1 MMFSDHSYDVLVV
14 GAGLVGSSC
23 AIALARSGLKVG
35 LLDKRVLT
43 PFDKENDSIL
53 LDSRVYT
60 LTPGNAAWLE
70 SLGIW
75 QRLDRQR
82 VSFIDEMEIWG
93 DQDAEASTAPTL
105 EFSAHVTEFMHM
117 AFVVEEKV
125 LRAALWSA
133 LPEAGVEIINGD
145 CADLEA
151 RAHVTL
157 LRLSSGIE
165 LQARLVVAADGA
177 NSAIRSLAGI
187 AMRSQAYEQ
196 QGVVAN
202 FEAELPHRHIA
213 RQWFMREGVMAWLP
227 LPGNRI
233 SMVWSTQNAAEL
245 LQLDAAALAEKVAGA
260 GGRILGPLKTVTPAQ
275 AFPLALQ
282 AADAMIQP
290 RLALIGDA
298 AHQIHPLAGQGV
310 NLGFRDAIVL
320 AEILGSRKQQ
330 EDLGSYMLLRRYER
344 ARKTDLLEMQLV
356 THGLHMLFD
365 SDRELARVLRNWG
378 MKALNHQS
386 LLKRQLIRQAV

>member
-1 MMFSDHSYDVLVV
+1 MMHSDHFYDVLVV

-23 AIALARSGLKVG
+23 AIALARAGLRVG
-35 LLDKRVLT
+35 LLDKRALAPIDGV
-43 PFDKENDSIL
+43 NDSM

-60 LTPGNAAWLE
+60 VTPGNAAWLE

-82 VSFIDEMEIWG
+82 VSFIDDMEIWG
-93 DQDAEASTAPTL
+93 DNETEAVANPTL
-105 EFSAHVTEFMHM
+105 QFSAYGTGLMHL
-117 AFVVEEKV
+117 ACVLEEKV

-133 LPEAGVEIINGD
+133 LPEAGVEVLSAD
-145 CADLEA
+145 CVGLEA
-151 RAHVTL
+151 GAKTAL
-157 LRLSSGIE
+157 LRLGNGDE

-187 AMRSQAYEQ
+187 AMRIQAYEQ

-245 LQLDAAALAEKVAGA
+245 LQLDAAALAEMVAGA
-260 GGRILGPLKTVTPAQ
+260 GGRILGTLKTVTPAQ

-282 AADAMIQP
+282 TADAMVQP
-290 RLALIGDA
+290 RLVLIGDA

-320 AEILGSRKQQ
+320 AEILGSKKQQ

-365 SDRELARVLRNWG
+365 SDRELTRALRNWG

-386 LLKRQLIRQAV
+386 LLKRQLIGQAV